1 MIKLAKNPD
10 AMTVG
15 GDEDTYKL
23 LIESNKDLDF
33 VQKGLND
40 YLETKRLAFPRWIFC
55 HLSGSVIVSP
65 IFRFQDE

>member
-1 MIKLAKNPD
+1 MVKLAKIPD

-40 YLETKRLAFPRWIFC
+40 YLETKRLAFPRWISY
-55 HLSGSVIVSP
+55 HL
-65 IFRFQDE
+65 